1 LFSAVHPARN
11 ADVFAKKAAKTE
23 VVEQTLKNVNEEG
36 TTTVMLVAGIGRSR
50 AFPGQAAATV
60 DKVVITRV

>member
-36 TTTVMLVAGIGRSR
+36 TTTVMLGTS
-50 AFPGQAAATV
+50 
-60 DKVVITRV
+60 TRPEGLRGDRTR

>member
-36 TTTVMLVAGIGRSR
+36 TTTVMLGAGP
-50 AFPGQAAATV
+50 AL
-60 DKVVITRV
+60 RVCPERIPVFSTG